1 MYPPHLCRLRFMCA
15 QMLQLLAALVRCV
28 YGSGPTTSRN
38 GFSLETMY
46 EMVWSH
52 SEFLA
57 VMCSLHDN
65 QEGLVK
71 VKGESSC
78 HCMLAYPYS
87 IWCVSCV
94 ISTEQLVGLLV
105 TVVELQPSVCKS
117 SHLTVLLGAYSAS
130 SSLAGD

>member
-1 MYPPHLCRLRFMCA
+1 MCA

-28 YGSGPTTSRN
+28 YGNGTTTTSQN
-38 GFSLETMY
+38 DFSLETMY

-57 VMCSLHDN
+57 IMCSLHDN
-65 QEGLVK
+65 QGLVK
-71 VKGESSC
+71 VKGEIAVVT
-78 HCMLAYPYS
+78 CMLAYP
-87 IWCVSCV
+87 CVLNILTSV

-117 SHLTVLLGAYSAS
+117 SHITVLLGAYSAT
-130 SSLAGD
+130 SSLAGDCKYIGA